1 MRLPS
6 NREPLP
12 RVDEHLVE
20 PEVTRDEVV
29 RGQRIQAQP
38 AKEPHADRHTRL
50 DYVTAA
56 NVAEGYVVAADL
68 LTRVGPQSD
77 FATDVCVRRDGI
89 DPATGTRYLEE
100 LAFEIVS
107 EQSLRSITVRAEDLA
122 NRGVR
127 RVIAIFVK
135 TDTVREWSPERA
147 EWVTLPSDGVLQDP
161 TLIRPVPIRALLDAG
176 AAHDAVIDAHDER
189 NSPRMAAIKAAQFAQ
204 GAVRGIE
211 QGVEQ
216 GRKQALEKAI
226 AVACELLTIPFGPA
240 ERARIEPLDAT
251 GLEALLERI
260 RAERRWPPA

>member
-6 NREPLP
+6 NREPLL
-12 RVDEHLVE
+12 RVDDHLVE

-29 RGQRIQAQP
+29 RGQRLEAQP
-38 AKEPHADRHTRL
+38 AKAPHADRHTRL
-50 DYVTAA
+50 DYVAA
-56 NVAEGYVVAADL
+56 ASVAEGYVVAADL

-107 EQSLRSITVRAEDLA
+107 EQSLRSITARAEDLT

-135 TDTVREWSPERA
+135 TNSVREWSRERG
-147 EWVTLPSDGVLQDP
+147 EWVTLPSDGVLEDP
-161 TLIRPVPIRALLDAG
+161 TLIRPVPIRALLDG
-176 AAHDAVIDAHDER
+176 RAAHDAVIDAHDER
-189 NSPRMAAIKAAQFAQ
+189 NSPRMAAIKAGQFAQ
-204 GAVRGIE
+204 GVA
-211 QGVEQ
+211 QGVARGDAE

-226 AVACELLTIPFGPA
+226 EVACELLGIPFGGP
-240 ERARIEPLDAT
+240 ERARLEPLDAT
-251 GLEALLERI
+251 ELDTMLDRL
-260 RAERRWPPA
+260 RAARRWPFD